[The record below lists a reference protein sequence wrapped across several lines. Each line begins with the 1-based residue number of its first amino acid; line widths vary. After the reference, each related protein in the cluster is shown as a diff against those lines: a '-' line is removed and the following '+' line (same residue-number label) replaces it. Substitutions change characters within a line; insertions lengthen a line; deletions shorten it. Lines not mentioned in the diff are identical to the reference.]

1 MNNPLLTMSTL
12 PVFSKIKPEY
22 VEPAIDEVLTKNR
35 AKLESL
41 LNEISVPDWNNLVQP
56 LEEMDDYL
64 NRVWSPVRHMNSVV
78 NSKELRDAYNQCLP
92 KLSEYSTDMGQ
103 NKRLYSAY
111 KSIAESELYMGLDE
125 AQKKTIENALRDFRL
140 SGVDLSDDEK
150 RRFKEI
156 AQRLSELSAKFE
168 EHVLDATQAWEKH
181 CSTEEELQGLPDS
194 ALEMAKQTAKQ
205 KDKKG
210 WIVTLEFPSYHSV
223 ITYAD
228 DRSLREEIYRAYT
241 TRASDE
247 SSNPDWDNSLIMD
260 EILVLRYE
268 SAQLLGFDNF
278 AERSLATKMA
288 ESPGQVKDFLADL
301 ALKSRSQA
309 EKDMQDLI
317 RFAKGVLGFEEV
329 EAWDIPYISE
339 KMKGVYFDLSQE
351 DLKPYFPVDGVVSGL
366 FDLVQRLYNI
376 KVVEKKGIDTWHPDV
391 QFYEIFD
398 MSGELRAQF
407 YFDLYARP
415 NKRGGA
421 WMDECVSRMKTGD
434 ALQIPVAYMTCN
446 STPPVGGK
454 PALFTHNEVITLF
467 HEFGHGLHHMLTK
480 IDWPSV
486 SGINGVEWDAVE
498 LPSQFMENWCWER
511 EALDL
516 FAKHFETNEILPKEL
531 YSKLI
536 NSRNF
541 QSAMQM
547 LRQLEFSLFDLR
559 IHQEYD
565 SENGESI
572 QNILGEV
579 RAQVA
584 VINPPEFNRFQ
595 HSFSHIFGG
604 GYAAGYYSYKWAEV
618 LSADV
623 YARFEEEGLFDK
635 KVGDSFL
642 QQILEV
648 GGSRNAMDSFMA
660 FRGRKPSIDALLR
673 HSGMS
678 A

>member
-1 MNNPLLTMSTL
+1 MNNPLLTVSSL
-12 PVFSKIKPEY
+12 PAFSNINSKH
-22 VEPAIDEVLTKNR
+22 VEPAIDEVLTENR

-41 LNEISVPDWNNLVQP
+41 LDEISVPDWNNLVQP
-56 LEEMDDYL
+56 LEEIDDYL
-64 NRVWSPVRHMNSVV
+64 NRVWSPIRHMNAVV
-78 NSKELRDAYNQCLP
+78 NSKGLREAYNQCLP
-92 KLSEYSTDMGQ
+92 KLSEYSADMGQ
-103 NKRLYSAY
+103 NTRLYSAY
-111 KSIAESELYMGLDE
+111 KSIAESKQYMVLDD
-125 AQKKTIENALRDFRL
+125 AQKKIIDNALRNFRL
-140 SGVDLSDDEK
+140 SGVNLPDEGK

-168 EHVLDATQAWEKH
+168 EHVLDATQAWKKH
-181 CSTEEELQGLPDS
+181 CLTKEELQGLPDS

-210 WIVTLEFPSYHSV
+210 WIITLEFPSYHSV

-228 DRSLREEIYRAYT
+228 DRRLREEIYRAYT

-247 SSNPDWDNSLIMD
+247 SNNPDWDNSRIID
-260 EILVLRYE
+260 EILALRYE

-278 AERSLATKMA
+278 AECSLATKMA
-288 ESPGQVKDFLADL
+288 ESPEQVKDFLADL
-301 ALKSRSQA
+301 TLKSRPRA
-309 EKDMQDLI
+309 EQDVQDLI

-366 FDLVQRLYNI
+366 FNLVQRLYNI
-376 KVVEKKGIDTWHPDV
+376 KVVEKKDVDTWHPDV
-391 QFYEIFD
+391 RFYEIFD
-398 MSGELRAQF
+398 TSEKLRAKF

-434 ALQIPVAYMTCN
+434 GLQIPVAYMTCN
-446 STPPVGGK
+446 STPPVGNK

-498 LPSQFMENWCWER
+498 LPSQFMENWCWEE

-516 FAKHFETNEILPKEL
+516 FAKHFETNEALPKEL

-536 NSRNF
+536 DSKHF

-565 SENGESI
+565 PKNGLSI
-572 QNILGEV
+572 QNILEKV
-579 RAQVA
+579 RTEVA
-584 VINPPEFNRFQ
+584 VISPPEFNRFQ

-623 YARFEEEGLFDK
+623 YARFEEEGLFNK
-635 KVGDSFL
+635 KVGEDFL

-673 HSGMS
+673 HSGMTP
-678 A
+678 